1 MSESLATAVATQQG
15 FRLHKLE
22 VCNWGTFDS
31 VNNEHRGRIYSV
43 APEGNTTL
51 LIGRNGTGKSTLV
64 DALLTLLVR
73 PQVRNYNVAA
83 GAKKQER
90 DLRTYVQGAYD
101 HQSGED
107 DNRAVSRFHRPD
119 GKHCSILLA
128 CFRNAQTH
136 RVFTLAQ
143 VLYITADGKAD
154 KIYCMS
160 PDERSIHEDLGGLRT
175 SDRLKSELKQRGF
188 RVTTSYTEYFG
199 WLKKQTGVQDLAM
212 DLFNQTVAMKDIG
225 GLTKFIREQMLEA
238 KPWNE
243 KIDRLL
249 GHFNQLNEAWQS
261 LLRVRRQHELLLPV
275 REQGEKYARQSVQL
289 DRARRIFDAADSF
302 FCQKRIDLFMP
313 ECDRLKEERDELQE
327 KEERLTESICE
338 VQDECRRLLNEI
350 ELAGGERLREIP
362 SLIRVEQA
370 HLARKRGESD
380 RLHRT
385 LEQANVARHVADEK
399 TLDEVR
405 ELLSSL
411 QLELQQST
419 ADTQQQ
425 RDERNVERA
434 TLARTLRDDEHELA
448 ALQRRQ
454 GNLPEWIAEVRQQLC
469 DELGYSIRDL
479 PFAAELIA
487 VRPEEQSWESSIEL
501 ELRGFA
507 LSLLVPERCYRSVSE
522 YVERTRLRDS
532 RNRGQKLV
540 YLKVGKRSSTKNA
553 PVPHPQSMA
562 QKLEFKSGHPLLPWV
577 RAELEGRFDY
587 RCCETIEE
595 FQKYHGRAMTR
606 TRHVKNG
613 SVRHSKDDR
622 DRSVDA
628 RNFVLGWDNREK
640 KRRLL
645 ESIERQQ
652 QQIGVLDRQIEQLD
666 SQLAAVR
673 VRQTAIEQA
682 MGFSDFE
689 AINFAAHETAIDQ
702 LERELRGLK
711 KGNKTIRLLEKT
723 LAERQQHNQALEQQK
738 RQTIEQ
744 QGDLKRQIQSG
755 EQMIENSFRV
765 LETREADET
774 LAAHQESFDAVDA
787 CLEDQPLSV
796 QDVIQRESAF
806 KDERRADIDRLADE
820 LAPVR
825 SGLLRAMSQF
835 LRHCPEETTDLE
847 PGVEYLASFLGRLDE
862 VEAEGLPEHTQR
874 FRERLNDK
882 VTREIQLLHTELDQ
896 ERDTIEDRIDLLNES
911 LSRIPWKTG
920 THMRLE
926 AKLVRDAEV
935 TTFRQTLLECLNS
948 SFDGTPEAD
957 EARFVEIEKL
967 IGRLKEESRWRDRVT
982 DVRNWFDFAAC
993 EIDDET
999 GEGRSYYQDSAGQSG
1014 GEKAKLAFTILV
1026 AAIAY
1031 QYDIDPYREVSD
1043 RLHFVVVDEMF
1054 SKIDDQYAQY
1064 ALDLFQQFGLQL
1076 LIVAPLDAKARITQ
1090 PYVGCY
1096 LLSTKD
1102 DQNYSQI
1109 HQMTAR
1115 EFRDEV
1121 DMSGSTTETHRPRR
1135 PR

>member
-1 MSESLATAVATQQG
+1 MSASLAASVATQQG
-15 FRLHKLE
+15 FRLHRLE

-31 VNNEHRGRIYSV
+31 VNDENRGRIYSV

-90 DLRTYVQGAYD
+90 DLRTYIKGAYD
-101 HQSGED
+101 QQSGED
-107 DNRAVSRFHRPD
+107 DNRAVCRFHRPD
-119 GKHCSILLA
+119 GKHSSILLA

-143 VLYITADGKAD
+143 VLYVTADGKAD
-154 KIYCMS
+154 KVYCMS
-160 PDERSIHEDLGGLRT
+160 PDERSIHEDLSGLRST
-175 SDRLKSELKQRGF
+175 DRLKTELKQRGF

-199 WLKKQTGVQDLAM
+199 WVKKQTGVQDLAM

-238 KPWNE
+238 RPWNE

-275 REQGEKYARQSVQL
+275 REYGEKYTRGSVQL
-289 DRARRIFDAADSF
+289 DRARRIFEAADSF

-313 ECDRLKEERDELQE
+313 ECDRLKETLDELLE
-327 KEERLTESICE
+327 KEERLTESLHE
-338 VQDECRRLLNEI
+338 VQDECRRLVNEI
-350 ELAGGERLREIP
+350 EQAGGQRMREIP

-370 HLARKRGESD
+370 HLARKRNESD

-385 LEQANVARHVADEK
+385 LEQASVARHVADEK
-399 TLDEVR
+399 SLKQVR
-405 ELLSSL
+405 KLLTS
-411 QLELQQST
+411 QQSELT
-419 ADTQQQ
+419 ESAAETQRR
-425 RDERNVERA
+425 RDDRNVERA
-434 TLARTLRDDEHELA
+434 TLVRTLRDDEHELT

-469 DELGYSIRDL
+469 DDLGYSIRDL

-522 YVERTRLRDS
+522 YVEKTRLRDS

-540 YLKVGKRSSTKNA
+540 YLKVGKRGDAKNA
-553 PVPHPQSMA
+553 PVPHPQSLV
-562 QKLEFKSGHPLLPWV
+562 QKLEFKPAHPLLPWV
-577 RAELEGRFDY
+577 RAELENRFDY
-587 RCCETIEE
+587 RCCETIAE

-606 TRHVKNG
+606 TRHVKSG

-622 DRSVDA
+622 DRSVDP
-628 RNFVLGWDNREK
+628 RGFVLGWDNGEK

-652 QQIGVLDRQIEQLD
+652 EQISQLD
-666 SQLAAVR
+666 NQVAQLDTELAEQR
-673 VRQTAIEQA
+673 LRQTAVQQA
-682 MGFSDFE
+682 LEFTDFE
-689 AINFAAHETAIDQ
+689 AINFAGHEAAIEQ

-711 KGNKTIRLLEKT
+711 KGNKTINLLEKT
-723 LAERQQHNQALEQQK
+723 LAERQQLEQALELQK
-738 RQTIEQ
+738 RQSIEQ
-744 QGDLKRQIQSG
+744 QGDLKRQVRSG
-755 EQMIENSFRV
+755 EQIIENSFRV
-765 LETREADET
+765 LEERETDGT
-774 LAAHQESFDAVDA
+774 LAAHQESFDAVETCFD
-787 CLEDQPLSV
+787 DQPLTV
-796 QDVIQRESAF
+796 EDVIPRESAF
-806 KDERRADIDRLADE
+806 KDERRAGIDGIADQ

-825 SGLLRAMSQF
+825 SGLLKSMSQF
-835 LRHCPEETTDLE
+835 LRHCPEETSDLE
-847 PGVEYLASFLGRLDE
+847 PGIEYLSSFVGRLDE
-862 VEAEGLPEHTQR
+862 IEAEGLPEHSQR

-911 LSRIPWKTG
+911 LARIPWKPG

-926 AKLVRDAEV
+926 AQLVRDAEI
-935 TTFRQTLLECLNS
+935 TAFRQALLECLS
-948 SFDGTPEAD
+948 SNFDGTPEAD
-957 EARFVEIEKL
+957 EARFIEIEKL

-982 DVRNWFDFAAC
+982 DVRKWFDFAAR

-1031 QYDIDPYREVSD
+1031 QYDIEPHREVSD
-1043 RLHFVVVDEMF
+1043 RFHFVIVDEMF
-1054 SKIDDQYAQY
+1054 SRIDDQYSQY

-1102 DQNYSQI
+1102 EQNYSHI

-1115 EFRDEV
+1115 EFREQV
-1121 DMSGSTTETHRPRR
+1121 ETPDTPAPRRPRR